1 MSKLSEV
8 KIEEIKLAEERLSN
22 TEEPQ
27 TTEHILQKQRIK
39 QYKYLVIQ
47 EENYPVWFPDD
58 KC

>member
-8 KIEEIKLAEERLSN
+8 KIEEIKLAEERLSF

-39 QYKYLVIQ
+39 
-47 EENYPVWFPDD
+47 
-58 KC
+58 